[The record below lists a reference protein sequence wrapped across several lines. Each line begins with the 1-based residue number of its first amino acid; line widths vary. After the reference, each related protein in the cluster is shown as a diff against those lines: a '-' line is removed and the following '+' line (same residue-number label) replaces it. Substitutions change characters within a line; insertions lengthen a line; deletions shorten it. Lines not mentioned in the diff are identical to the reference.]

1 MLVFYILLACLIL
14 WGIRF
19 APRGSFYADCLSKDA
34 TLPIK
39 GVFILWVFLCHAMG
53 YLMESGCEFQSI
65 GDRLYWGLCAAPR
78 QLVVVM
84 FLFYSGYGV
93 MENVRTRGRTYVSV
107 MPRRRIL
114 KTLLNFDVAVILFAL
129 LDLLI
134 GRPIGFR
141 QFLLSLPG
149 WESVGNS
156 NWYIFT
162 ILVCYSCA
170 FIAFRAIRNLK
181 FAAFFLLVL
190 LGLFAVGMSFVKETW
205 WYDTVLAFS
214 AGVFVSLG
222 RDRILAF
229 VERRYFLMLTTCGL
243 AVVTLH
249 ALPIAA
255 MGAVANVEAVLFA
268 MLVMMLTMKIRTGNR
283 ILGWCGKS
291 LFFIYIYQRLV
302 MLPMA
307 FLAPDFVRAYPAA
320 FVLIGLMGTV
330 VFVAAYRSVVTRCC
344 RTARICGSNAIGGV
358 I

>member
-19 APRGSFYADCLSKDA
+19 APRGSYYADCLSKDA

-39 GVFILWVFLCHAMG
+39 GVFILWVFLCHVMG
-53 YLMESGCEFQSI
+53 YLMDLDYEFQSV

-78 QLVVVM
+78 QLTVVM

-93 MENVRTRGRTYVSV
+93 MENVRARGGDYIST
-107 MPRRRIL
+107 MPRRRL
-114 KTLLNFDVAVILFAL
+114 LRTLLNFDVAVILFAL

-170 FIAFRAIRNLK
+170 FVAFRMIRSLK
-181 FAAFFLLVL
+181 FAALFLLVL
-190 LGLFAVGMSFVKETW
+190 LSSFAVGISFVKETW

-214 AGVFVSLG
+214 AGVFVSFG
-222 RDRILAF
+222 RGLILAF
-229 VERRYFLMLTTCGL
+229 VERRYFLVLTACGL

-249 ALPIAA
+249 ALPIAT
-255 MGAVANVEAVLFA
+255 MGLVANVKAVFFA
-268 MLVMMLTMKIRTGNR
+268 LLILALTMKIRTGNGV
-283 ILGWCGKS
+283 LVWCGKN

-302 MLPMA
+302 MLPMV
-307 FLAPDFVRAYPAA
+307 FLAPDFVRAYPIAFGSIGLVGTVA
-320 FVLIGLMGTV
+320 FVS
-330 VFVAAYRSVVTRCC
+330 AYRSVVSWVAVERRSKT
-344 RTARICGSNAIGGV
+344 I
-358 I
+358 